1 MPETLVL
8 PEARRY
14 LQEMISPPDGARYR
28 RRILDDELD
37 ALLPGLSAISLEGP
51 KGVGKTATAQTRAA
65 TVHSL
70 DDEAQRQI
78 VRADLGRLTR
88 GPTPILI
95 DEWQR
100 LPASWDLV
108 RRAVD
113 ADPSPGRFLLTGS
126 ASPSGAETHTGAGRI
141 VPIRMRPL
149 SLAERGMAPSVS
161 LGELLSG
168 ARPAVNGA
176 TPITLDDYVTE
187 IVSGGFPAIRGLDER
202 QIRAHLD
209 GYLARVIDR
218 EFPEQGMTLRRP
230 DTLRAWM
237 RAYAAATATTASYE
251 TIRDAATPGRGNKPS
266 LTATLPWRDIL
277 TRLWLLDPIPAWLPT
292 NNAFRELAAADKHHL
307 ADPALAARLL
317 NITARRLVAGG
328 DAEPAIP
335 RHGPLVG
342 ALFES
347 LLALNLR
354 VYAQAAEAEVR
365 HLRTQRG
372 EHEVDFVVVG
382 PDDGIVALEVK
393 LAATVDDSD
402 TKHLEWLRGRI
413 GDQLLDAVL
422 ITTGTEAYRRPDGI
436 AVVPAALLGP

>member
-1 MPETLVL
+1 MPGRT
-8 PEARRY
+8 
-14 LQEMISPPDGARYR
+14 GYR
-28 RRILDDELD
+28 RRVLDDELD
-37 ALLPGLSAISLEGP
+37 ELMPGLSAISLEGP

-65 TVHSL
+65 TIHQL
-70 DDEAQRQI
+70 DDDAQRQI
-78 VRADLGRLTR
+78 AQADPARLVQ
-88 GPTPILI
+88 GLEPILI

-100 LPASWDLV
+100 LPASWDVV

-126 ASPSGAETHTGAGRI
+126 ASPSRPGTHTGAGRI

-149 SLAERGMAPSVS
+149 SLAERAIETSVS
-161 LGELLSG
+161 FRELLGG
-168 ARPAVNGA
+168 ARPAVSGV
-176 TPITLDDYVTE
+176 TTMGLDDYVTE
-187 IVSGGFPAIRGLDER
+187 ILAGGFPAMRGLTDR
-202 QIRAHLD
+202 QVRAQLD

-218 EFPEQGMTLRRP
+218 EFPEQGMALRRP

-251 TIRDAATPGRGNKPS
+251 TIRDAATPGVGNKPS

-277 TRLWLLDPIPAWLPT
+277 TRLWLLDPVPAWLPT
-292 NNAFRELAAADKHHL
+292 NNRLRELAASDKHHL

-317 NITARRLVAGG
+317 NVTARKLTSGS
-328 DAEPAIP
+328 DTEPSIP
-335 RHGPLVG
+335 RPGTLLG

-347 LLALNLR
+347 LMALNLR

-372 EHEVDFVVVG
+372 EREVDFVAIG
-382 PDDGIVALEVK
+382 PDDGIVAVEVK
-393 LAATVDDSD
+393 LSATVEDSD
-402 TKHLEWLRGRI
+402 VKHLHWLRDRI

-422 ITTGTEAYRRPDGI
+422 VTTGTEAYRRRDGV